1 MRGKGKREAAE
12 SLRDSAAFDLV
23 HQESVCYS
31 IHSWVRILFCLASA
45 SPGHEAYQTSESR
58 AENQ

>member
-1 MRGKGKREAAE
+1 MREKGEKGRRV
-12 SLRDSAAFDLV
+12 LVDSAAFDLV

-31 IHSWVRILFCLASA
+31 THSWVRILFCLASA
-45 SPGHEAYQTSESR
+45 SPGHEAHQSGESR